1 MYVCRGI
8 CTHTHTHLLAHSHVC
23 CFRCFIAVKY
33 VIYFILWLL
42 PLALLTLFVDA
53 LLHNEEISS
62 RLFMSSFFSFRYV
75 VPLSLLLTLALL
87 PAPSPSLYLFL
98 LFLRLANGLFIIISR
113 LSRCH

>member
-1 MYVCRGI
+1 MQRNMH
-8 CTHTHTHLLAHSHVC
+8 THTHTHLLAHSHVC
-23 CFRCFIAVKY
+23 CFRCFIAFKY

-75 VPLSLLLTLALL
+75 VALSLLLTLALL
-87 PAPSPSLYLFL
+87 SAPSPSLYLFL
-98 LFLRLANGLFIIISR
+98 LFL
-113 LSRCH
+113 